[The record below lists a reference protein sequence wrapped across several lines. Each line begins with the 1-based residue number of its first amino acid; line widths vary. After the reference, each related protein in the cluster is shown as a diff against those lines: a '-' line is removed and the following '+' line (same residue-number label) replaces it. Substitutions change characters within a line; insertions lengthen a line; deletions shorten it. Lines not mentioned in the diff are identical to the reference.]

1 MEKLENILNKE
12 LKKSIFIKRFYK
24 KLILRKLKIIK

>member
-12 LKKSIFIKRFYK
+12 LKKSTFIKCFYK
-24 KLILRKLKIIK
+24 KLILKKLKVIR